1 MKKLLIGIA
10 GMPGSGKS
18 AVFQVA
24 PKLKV
29 PVVSMGDIVRQE
41 TLKRGLELTPENVG
55 NTAVELR
62 KKYGEEA
69 IAVYCLKHIEEK
81 YKDEDIVI
89 IEGVRSMYEVDY
101 FRKHYPLTIV
111 AIHSSPKTRFKRL
124 KKRKREDDT
133 SEWKAFVERDMRE
146 LGFTLGNVIALADY
160 MIVNETDYNTYL
172 KNLEDVLRKIILSW
186 RKGDKSGEP
195 GGI

>member
-1 MKKLLIGIA
+1 MMLIGIV

-18 AVFQVA
+18 AVFKVA
-24 PKLKV
+24 PKFNI
-29 PVVSMGDIVRQE
+29 PVVSMGDIVRHE
-41 TLKRGLELTPENVG
+41 TLRRGLKLTPENVG

-62 KKYGEEA
+62 REYGKDA
-69 IAVYCLKHIEEK
+69 IAVFCLRYIEEK
-81 YKDEDIVI
+81 YKNEDIVI
-89 IEGVRSMYEVDY
+89 IDGIRSMYEVDY

-133 SEWKAFVERDMRE
+133 SEWRSFVERDMLE
-146 LGFTLGNVIALADY
+146 LDFTLGNVIALADY
-160 MIVNETDYNTYL
+160 MIVNEGDYNTYL
-172 KNLEDVLRKIILSW
+172 NNLEEMLKKIISSW
-186 RKGDKSGEP
+186 KKERSDEP

>member
-1 MKKLLIGIA
+1 MKLIGIV

-18 AVFQVA
+18 AVFKVA
-24 PKLKV
+24 PKFNI
-29 PVVSMGDIVRQE
+29 PVVSMGDIVRSE
-41 TLKRGLELTPENVG
+41 TLKKGLELTPENVG
-55 NTAVELR
+55 STAVELR

-69 IAVYCLKHIEEK
+69 IAVFCLKYIEER
-81 YKDEDIVI
+81 YKDEDVVI
-89 IEGVRSMYEVDY
+89 IEGIRSMYEVDY

-133 SEWKAFVERDMRE
+133 SEWEAFVERDMRE
-146 LGFTLGNVIALADY
+146 LGFTLGNVISLADY
-160 MIVNETDYNTYL
+160 MIVNEEDYDTYL

-186 RKGDKSGEP
+186 RKEDRNGEP

>member
-24 PKLKV
+24 PKFNI

-62 KKYGEEA
+62 KEYGKEG
-69 IAVYCLKHIEEK
+69 IAVFCLKHIQEK
-81 YKDEDIVI
+81 FKDEDIVV
-89 IEGVRSMYEVDY
+89 IEGIRSMYEVDY

-124 KKRKREDDT
+124 KKRRREDDT
-133 SEWKAFVERDMRE
+133 
-146 LGFTLGNVIALADY
+146 
-160 MIVNETDYNTYL
+160 
-172 KNLEDVLRKIILSW
+172 
-186 RKGDKSGEP
+186 
-195 GGI
+195 

>member
-1 MKKLLIGIA
+1 MKRLIGIA
-10 GMPGSGKS
+10 GMPGAGKS
-18 AVFQVA
+18 AIFEVA
-24 PKLKV
+24 PKFNI
-29 PVVSMGDIVRQE
+29 PVVSMGDIVRHE

-62 KKYGEEA
+62 KEYGKEA
-69 IAVYCLKHIEEK
+69 IAVFCLKYIEEK

-89 IEGVRSMYEVDY
+89 IEGIRSMYEVDY

-133 SEWKAFVERDMRE
+133 SEWEAFVERDMRE
-146 LGFTLGNVIALADY
+146 LGFTIGNVISLADY
-160 MIVNETDYNTYL
+160 MIVNEEEDYNTYL
-172 KNLEDVLRKIILSW
+172 KNLENVLKKIISSCE
-186 RKGDKSGEP
+186 KENSGEP